1 MGEDEPLWIV
11 NIKKSI
17 ASQWQLDITGVRH
30 EGPFVNWEGIWN
42 GESTTFTVSE
52 VFLLYLAGLS

>member
-1 MGEDEPLWIV
+1 MGKDEPLWIV

-30 EGPFVNWEGIWN
+30 EGPAVNWEGIWE
-42 GESTTFTVSE
+42 GQSATFTVSE
-52 VFLLYLAGLS
+52 VFH